1 MSSKAKKLIS
11 IVVPVFNEQHNIGP
25 FYDAVSEVLANLAD
39 RYRFEIIFTDN
50 HSTDE
55 TFTKLDALAA
65 RDERVRVARFSK
77 NFGYQNSILTG
88 YRMARGNAAI
98 QLDCD
103 LQDPPALMGEFLDKW
118 EAGYRVVYGV
128 RRNRTGG
135 AASKFARKTFYRLV
149 NYLAEDELPLDAG
162 DFRLVDAMVLDA
174 LRKSNDRNPYLRGM
188 IASYGF
194 SQTGIVYDRETR
206 HSGETKFSFAD
217 LIHLSLDGIVS
228 QSMAPLRVATY
239 VGLTVVLLI
248 FLGLLVVLIGHF
260 IFGHTWPP
268 GYASTIVLVM
278 LGISLNALFLGII
291 GEYLARIYR
300 QTREVPWTIVERTI
314 PAGDALD
321 SGPGSATRRQDI
333 D

>member
-1 MSSKAKKLIS
+1 VSSKTKKLIS

-135 AASKFARKTFYRLV
+135 AAGKFARKTFYRLV
-149 NYLAEDELPLDAG
+149 NYLRSEEHTSELQSLAYLVCRLLLEKKKKKVMRMTMYEELTRDEKEEN
-162 DFRLVDAMVLDA
+162 R
-174 LRKSNDRNPYLRGM
+174 
-188 IASYGF
+188 
-194 SQTGIVYDRETR
+194 
-206 HSGETKFSFAD
+206 
-217 LIHLSLDGIVS
+217 
-228 QSMAPLRVATY
+228 RV
-239 VGLTVVLLI
+239 
-248 FLGLLVVLIGHF
+248 
-260 IFGHTWPP
+260 
-268 GYASTIVLVM
+268 
-278 LGISLNALFLGII
+278 
-291 GEYLARIYR
+291 
-300 QTREVPWTIVERTI
+300 
-314 PAGDALD
+314 
-321 SGPGSATRRQDI
+321 
-333 D
+333 